1 MKRLPGRIVERE
13 LLDELPPS
21 DPRALRSRRDL
32 RLLNFG
38 MRHPPT
44 MAAALLK
51 NLRDTTEGTP
61 HKGTRPAIVTPRIVE
76 LGAGDG
82 HFLLAVAQRLRS
94 KWPAGEAT
102 LVDRLDSF
110 EPKIGERFKRL
121 GWRVRT
127 EKKTAMEWLQQSPP
141 GTADAIICNLFL
153 HQFQASELTEML
165 QLAARSTGLLVALE
179 PSRSWMSRA
188 CGGLLWAIGCG
199 QVTRH
204 DAAIS
209 IRAGFD
215 KRELSELWPDKQN
228 WSLTERPAGLFSH
241 LFIARRAST

>member
-1 MKRLPGRIVERE
+1 MKELPRRIVEPE
-13 LLDELPPS
+13 LLDELSPQ

-38 MRHPPT
+38 MGHTRV
-44 MAAALLK
+44 MASALLK
-51 NLRDTTEGTP
+51 HLRDTS
-61 HKGTRPAIVTPRIVE
+61 APRIVE

-94 KWPAGEAT
+94 KWPAAEAT

-110 EPKIGERFKRL
+110 DPQIGEHFNRQ

-127 EKKTAMEWLQQSPP
+127 EKKTAIEWLQQSPP

-153 HQFQASELTEML
+153 HQFKPEELSAML
-165 QLAARSTGLLVALE
+165 RLAVGCTRLLVALE
-179 PSRSWMSRA
+179 PSRSRLSRI
-188 CGGLLWAIGCG
+188 CGGLLWFIGCG
-199 QVTRH
+199 PVTRH

-228 WSLTERPAGLFSH
+228 WSLAERGAGLFSH
-241 LFIARRAST
+241 LFIAQRARP